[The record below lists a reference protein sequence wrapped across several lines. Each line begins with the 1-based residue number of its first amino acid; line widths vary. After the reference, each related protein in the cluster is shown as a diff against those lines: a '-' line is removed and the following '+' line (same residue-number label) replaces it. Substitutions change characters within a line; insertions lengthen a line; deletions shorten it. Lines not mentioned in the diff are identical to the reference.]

1 MQSTAVQR
9 PPRCLSEGGAWGRL
23 ESPDTPDSQEAA
35 MTTAATQFP
44 APRPFTPEECAA
56 LTAAGIIA
64 EREQAAVLAGK
75 RCFTV
80 DECLAMLLAGIL
92 HEDDRTELIEGV
104 LIYMPPIGDY
114 HVGGTIWL
122 NQLLVQALA
131 GRALVQPQCPI
142 YLNERSAPQPDI
154 AVVRWRPVTES
165 SRSFPIDV
173 YLVIEIADSSLRYDS
188 GPKLAMYAAAGIP
201 EVWIANL
208 RARKVAAHTA
218 PAGSAYTNVRTY
230 RSADIISPGAFPDV
244 SLPVDD
250 FMPPAP
256 GPDVEIA

>member
-1 MQSTAVQR
+1 
-9 PPRCLSEGGAWGRL
+9 
-23 ESPDTPDSQEAA
+23 
-35 MTTAATQFP
+35 MTTAATQLP

-64 EREQAAVLAGK
+64 ERERAAVLAGK

-80 DECLAMLLAGIL
+80 DECLAMLSAGIL

-114 HVGGTIWL
+114 HVGVTIWL

-142 YLNERSAPQPDI
+142 YLNDRSAPEPDL
-154 AVVRWRPVTES
+154 AVVRWRPISES
-165 SRSFPIDV
+165 SFSYPPDV
-173 YLVIEIADSSLRYDS
+173 YLVVEIADSSLRYDS
-188 GPKLAMYAAAGIP
+188 GPKLARYAAAGIP

-208 RARKVAAHTA
+208 RAREVTAHSS
-218 PAGSAYTNVRTY
+218 PAGSEYTSVRTY
-230 RSADIISPGAFPDV
+230 RSGDSISPGAFPDV
-244 SLPVDD
+244 VLAIDD

>member
-1 MQSTAVQR
+1 
-9 PPRCLSEGGAWGRL
+9 
-23 ESPDTPDSQEAA
+23 
-35 MTTAATQFP
+35 MTTAATQLP

-80 DECLAMLLAGIL
+80 DECLAMLSAGIL

-114 HVGGTIWL
+114 HVGVTIWL

-142 YLNERSAPQPDI
+142 YLNDRSAPEPDI
-154 AVVRWRPVTES
+154 AVVRWRPITES
-165 SRSFPIDV
+165 SLLLSRPTCIW
-173 YLVIEIADSSLRYDS
+173 SS
-188 GPKLAMYAAAGIP
+188 KLPTARCATTAAQS
-201 EVWIANL
+201 W
-208 RARKVAAHTA
+208 
-218 PAGSAYTNVRTY
+218 
-230 RSADIISPGAFPDV
+230 PGTP
-244 SLPVDD
+244 
-250 FMPPAP
+250 PPASRRYGSP
-256 GPDVEIA
+256 TCGHGK